1 MEVYLISL
9 RNKGRVAAKGT
20 LKTTD
25 SKRVIGGSML
35 GTEFV
40 GVYVDG
46 IENKGDEELPRPLYS
61 ICTLIDDVGFIIPW
75 PKSHVSSLF
84 CSLLYRFLISSHIVL
99 FIIPPSHCRWK
110 KLWVQIIPEP
120 AWKEVQAMSGKEKE
134 RTTKDRYILVV
145 TENSR
150 NICMILLLSM
160 FLWEQICLVQ
170 YTSINGWVGSRIT
183 QFLVFWRQRIDC
195 KCNAMAYLLF
205 HYCPDKFKQDNIW
218 IINVNKES

>member
-46 IENKGDEELPRPLYS
+46 IENKGDELPRPLYS
-61 ICTLIDDVGFIIPW
+61 ICTLIDVVGFIIPW

-84 CSLLYRFLISSHIVL
+84 CSLLYKVLISSHIVL
-99 FIIPPSHCRWK
+99 FIIPPSHCR
-110 KLWVQIIPEP
+110 
-120 AWKEVQAMSGKEKE
+120 
-134 RTTKDRYILVV
+134 
-145 TENSR
+145 
-150 NICMILLLSM
+150 
-160 FLWEQICLVQ
+160 
-170 YTSINGWVGSRIT
+170 
-183 QFLVFWRQRIDC
+183 
-195 KCNAMAYLLF
+195 
-205 HYCPDKFKQDNIW
+205 
-218 IINVNKES
+218 